1 MQLKSG
7 SKLTGVLKSADAK
20 GVVITVKKQVK
31 PEGAKRKIT
40 VEEDQLYSFDE
51 IKYSFGKI
59 MIFLHINE
67 NDQSG
72 LFLLTRSIDQRYWE
86 YDSWEINLSIG
97 DQLYKNGDRPIWYTL
112 NRKLSDD
119 IKLDN
124 IFSEIKSLCKSLN
137 EISFNK
143 KIIEY
148 YNIDESKISVVDEI
162 MFNRL
167 IKINGLLDN
176 V

>member
-1 MQLKSG
+1 MLILRKDSPIIN
-7 SKLTGVLKSADAK
+7 KYKIFEEYKELLTTINALPGIEV
-20 GVVITVKKQVK
+20 T
-31 PEGAKRKIT
+31 
-40 VEEDQLYSFDE
+40 SFNINRPFEE

-72 LFLLTRSIDQRYWE
+72 LFLLSRSIDQRYWE

-97 DQLYKNGDRPIWYTL
+97 DQLYKNGDRPIWYIL
-112 NRKLSDD
+112 SRKLSDD
-119 IKLDN
+119 IKLDD
-124 IFSEIKSLCKSLN
+124 IFNEIKSLCKSLN
-137 EISFNK
+137 QTSFNE
-143 KIIEY
+143 KIIKY
-148 YNIDESKISVVDEI
+148 YNIDESKISVIDNI

-176 V
+176 I

>member
-1 MQLKSG
+1 MLILRKDSPVINRYRMCEEYRNL
-7 SKLTGVLKSADAK
+7 LTTINALPGIEVTSFN
-20 GVVITVKKQVK
+20 INR
-31 PEGAKRKIT
+31 P
-40 VEEDQLYSFDE
+40 FDE
-51 IKYSFGKI
+51 TKYSFGKI

-148 YNIDESKISVVDEI
+148 YNIDESKISVVDDI

>member
-1 MQLKSG
+1 MLILRKDSPVINRYRMCEEYRNL
-7 SKLTGVLKSADAK
+7 LTTINALPGIEVTSFN
-20 GVVITVKKQVK
+20 INR
-31 PEGAKRKIT
+31 P
-40 VEEDQLYSFDE
+40 FDE

-97 DQLYKNGDRPIWYTL
+97 DQLYKNGDRPIWYNL

-119 IKLDN
+119 IKLDD

-148 YNIDESKISVVDEI
+148 YNIDESKISVVDDI